1 MKMATTLKTPTAPV
15 LSEVQ
20 GPIAYLTLNRPEKRN
35 ALSEQLMYQLT
46 AALREAGKNPDV
58 QVVVIRAKGPVFSA
72 GHDLTELVD
81 RTVIDYRRIFDACT
95 ELMET
100 IQEIWQ
106 PVIAQVQGP
115 ATAAGCQLVAT
126 CDLAIA
132 VDSAWFATPGVKI
145 GLFCSTPM
153 VALTRAVGRKR
164 AMEMVLTG
172 DQVSASEAVAIGLI
186 NRAVP
191 AAQLEDAVREL
202 AAKVAESSPNIVS
215 LGKEA
220 FYRQI
225 SMQQSDAYKYASEVM
240 TFNAMMADA
249 HEGITAFLEK
259 RKPKWLRR

>member
-1 MKMATTLKTPTAPV
+1 MATTLKAATAPV
-15 LSEVQ
+15 LTDIE

-35 ALSEQLMYQLT
+35 ALSEQLMYRLT
-46 AALREAGKNPDV
+46 AALREMGKNPDV
-58 QVVVIRAKGPVFSA
+58 QVVVIRAKGSVFSS
-72 GHDLTELVD
+72 GHDLSELIG
-81 RTVIDYRRIFDACT
+81 RTVTDYRRIFDACT

-132 VDSAWFATPGVKI
+132 ADSAWFATPGVKI
-145 GLFCSTPM
+145 GLFCTTPM

-164 AMEMVLTG
+164 AMEMLLTG
-172 DQVSASEAVAIGLI
+172 EPISASEAVAVGLI

-191 AAQLEDAVREL
+191 EAKLEDAVRTL

-225 SMQQSDAYKYASEVM
+225 DMPQRSAYKYAAEVM
-240 TFNAMMADA
+240 TFNATMADA
-249 HEGITAFLEK
+249 HEGITAFLRK
-259 RKPKWLRR
+259 RKPRWPRR

>member
-1 MKMATTLKTPTAPV
+1 MATTVKTATAPV
-15 LSEVQ
+15 LSEID

-35 ALSEQLMYQLT
+35 ALSEQLMYRLT
-46 AALREAGKNPDV
+46 AALRETGKNPDV
-58 QVVVIRAKGPVFSA
+58 QVVVIRAKGSVFSS
-72 GHDLTELVD
+72 GHDLSELIS

-132 VDSAWFATPGVKI
+132 ADSAWFATPGVKI

-164 AMEMVLTG
+164 AMEMLLTG
-172 DQVSASEAVAIGLI
+172 EPISASEAVATGLI

-191 AAQLEDAVREL
+191 VAQLEEAVRAL
-202 AAKVAESSPNIVS
+202 AGKIAEQSPNIVS

-220 FYRQI
+220 FYTQI
-225 SMQQSDAYKYASEVM
+225 DLDQPKAYAYAKEVM
-240 TFNAMMADA
+240 SMNALAADA
-249 HEGITAFLEK
+249 QEGVSAFLGK
-259 RKPKWLRR
+259 RTPCWVGK